1 LREIGSALRIK
12 YKLRDAPSDEE
23 AARWTELTE
32 RLVREGAD
40 PDEAGVR
47 AAGQLFEIVPNL
59 ILKAEADTI
68 EALLDQAKR
77 K

>member
-1 LREIGSALRIK
+1 MREIGVALRIK
-12 YKLRDAPSDEE
+12 YKLRHVPSDEE
-23 AARWTELTE
+23 AARWAELTE
-32 RLVREGAD
+32 RLVHEGAD
-40 PDEAGVR
+40 PDAAGLR
-47 AAGQLFEIVPNL
+47 AADQLFEIVPNL